1 MAEVHV
7 QTLRRAR
14 DIVGGEQQ
22 LAVRLQVTPSH
33 LALWLG
39 GVETPPPDV
48 FLRAVDVVMDKLS
61 APAQPAPDVPDQK
74 SPAS

>member
-14 DIVGGEQQ
+14 DVVGGEQQ
-22 LAVRLQVTPSH
+22 LALRLQVTPSH

-39 GVETPPPDV
+39 GVETPPADV
-48 FLRAVDVVMDKLS
+48 FLRAVDIVMEKLS
-61 APAQPAPDVPDQK
+61 TPVPPTPDLANQK